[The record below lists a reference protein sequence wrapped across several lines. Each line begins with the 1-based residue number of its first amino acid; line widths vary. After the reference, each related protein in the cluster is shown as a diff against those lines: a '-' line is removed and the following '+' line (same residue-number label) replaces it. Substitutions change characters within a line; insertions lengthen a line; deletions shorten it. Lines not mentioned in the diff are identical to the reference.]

1 MKKIFLYQQH
11 QLALGKT
18 ESLLEVLPVL
28 RKLIDETE
36 ATNQLVEAC
45 KTYLANEIFPTELGV
60 LTFFSHHVTFIFLNC
75 VERSNQADLVKM
87 LPKYYDELV
96 SGQTDTLNEG
106 LLHIHHINVVA
117 PTIDLQ
123 RP

>member
-1 MKKIFLYQQH
+1 MKKNFLYQQH
-11 QLALGKT
+11 QLALRKT
-18 ESLLEVLPVL
+18 ESLLQALPVL
-28 RKLIDETE
+28 RKLLDETE
-36 ATNQLVEAC
+36 ATNQLVAC
-45 KTYLANEIFPTELGV
+45 RTYLANDTFSTELGV
-60 LTFFSHHVTFIFLNC
+60 LTFFNHHVTFIFLNC
-75 VERSNQADLVKM
+75 TERSNQADLVKM